1 MFEAGLLAKS
11 DLKLQSSQR
20 EPWISGLFAS
30 TYQVLELQMYI
41 TTAIL
46 YGAVIKFRVSR
57 MSDKHFTNW
66 GRFLASIGFLLQ
78 SEQIPSMFES
88 VKDVKD
94 YRLLYEA
101 ITYPYKCFVFLKI
114 MGLVDSPKIYML
126 NSIDWYLRMWL
137 NLEIGSLKS

>member
-1 MFEAGLLAKS
+1 MSEAGLLAKS

-20 EPWISGLFAS
+20 EPWTSGLSAS
-30 TYQVLELQMYI
+30 TYGVLELQMYI

-46 YGAVIKFRVSR
+46 YGAVIKLRVSC

-66 GRFLASIGFLLQ
+66 GRFLDSIGFLLQ

-114 MGLVDSPKIYML
+114 WG
-126 NSIDWYLRMWL
+126 
-137 NLEIGSLKS
+137 